1 MKIKFFLLSLFL
13 FVSCG
18 SSSEAPTMQSSRSE
32 SAPANTGFAAN
43 APAPAD
49 SQGGAKS
56 VSIDEAGRAKSD
68 VVPVERKIIR
78 SAELTIESDSPEES
92 LRKVAVIAEAKEGF
106 VVDSTQTNN
115 VSGVRTRNSVT
126 MTIRIPAAK
135 FSETMD
141 EIRKTGKAVLVES
154 IKGQDVTEEF
164 VDIEARLK
172 TQRALEEQYLQIM
185 KQGKTVEDA
194 LRVQKELSIVRGEIE
209 RIEGRKRFLENQSS
223 LSTIR
228 VQFQTPG
235 NYTPSSPGFFNQ
247 LVSSFSN
254 GFDFA
259 IGFVLKFITFIIAVL
274 PFFVLVV
281 LPVWFVLRYLW
292 RRRLAANAARKATEA
307 EEVKKE

>member
-1 MKIKFFLLSLFL
+1 
-13 FVSCG
+13 
-18 SSSEAPTMQSSRSE
+18 
-32 SAPANTGFAAN
+32 
-43 APAPAD
+43 
-49 SQGGAKS
+49 
-56 VSIDEAGRAKSD
+56 
-68 VVPVERKIIR
+68 
-78 SAELTIESDSPEES
+78 
-92 LRKVAVIAEAKEGF
+92 VAVIAEAKEGF
-106 VVDSTQTNN
+106 VVESTQTNN
-115 VSGVRTRNSVT
+115 VSGVRARNSVT
-126 MTIRIPAAK
+126 MTIRIPSAK
-135 FSETMD
+135 FAEALD
-141 EIRKTGKAVLVES
+141 EIRKSGTAVLVES

-172 TQRALEEQYLQIM
+172 TQKALEEQFIEIM

-307 EEVKKE
+307 EEVKTE

>member
-1 MKIKFFLLSLFL
+1 MKIKFLLLSLFL
-13 FVSCG
+13 LVSCG
-18 SSSEAPTMQSSRSE
+18 GDSPAIESRHSE
-32 SAPANTGFAAN
+32 SAPYSPGGALNT
-43 APAPAD
+43 PAPAD
-49 SQGGAKS
+49 AQTSAKS
-56 VSIDEAGRAKSD
+56 VSVDEAGRAKQD
-68 VVPVERKIIR
+68 AVPIERKIIR
-78 SAELTIESDSPEES
+78 SAELTIETASPEES

-106 VVDSTQTNN
+106 VVESTQTNN
-115 VSGVRTRNSVT
+115 VSGVRARNSVT
-126 MTIRIPAAK
+126 VTIRIPSAK
-135 FSETMD
+135 FAEALD
-141 EIRKTGKAVLVES
+141 EIRKSGTSVLVES

-172 TQRALEEQYLQIM
+172 TQKALEEQFIEIM

-292 RRRLAANAARKATEA
+292 RRRLAANAARKATEP
-307 EEVKKE
+307 EEVKTE